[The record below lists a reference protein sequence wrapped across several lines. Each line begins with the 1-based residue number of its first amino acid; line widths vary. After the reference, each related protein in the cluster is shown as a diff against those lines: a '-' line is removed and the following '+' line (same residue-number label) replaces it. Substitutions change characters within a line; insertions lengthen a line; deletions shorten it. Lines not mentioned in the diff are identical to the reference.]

1 MSDTLSIFSTD
12 LRSFIQ
18 HSLETPGHPELAS
31 TGEQFNELALRL
43 FRLQYQGLPVYQE
56 FCDRRGRTPDRI
68 GSWTEIPAVPTTAFK
83 DLEMTALPEVERVA
97 EFHSSG
103 TTGVRP
109 SRHFHSRESLAL
121 YEASLEPWFHRN
133 LFQFPQCSAE
143 GNLFLAL
150 TPSTSAAPRSSLVH
164 MLGRVVSRWGSPD
177 SRFAGFVGTDGW
189 ELERDTVVAVLRRA
203 EDTGQP
209 VTLLGTAFNFVHLL
223 DHLAASNLR
232 FHLGAGSRVMETG
245 GYKGRS
251 RVVPR
256 EELHSQLEVALG
268 IPRERLVTEYGM
280 SELSSQAYDTGTGF
294 RFPPWARARIIHPE
308 TGREVAD
315 GETGIVRILDLANVW
330 SAMAVETG
338 DLGVRRANLFS
349 LAGRAQAVEP
359 RGCSLMTA

>member
-12 LRSFIQ
+12 LRSFIPR
-18 HSLETPGHPELAS
+18 SLERPGPPEPAW
-31 TGEQFNELALRL
+31 TDEEINELARRL
-43 FRLQYQGLPVYQE
+43 FRLQYQGLPVYRE
-56 FCDRRGRTPDRI
+56 FCDRRGRSPDRI

-83 DLEMTALPEVERVA
+83 DLEMTALPEAERVA

-109 SRHFHSRESLAL
+109 SRHFHSHESLAL

-133 LFQFPQCSAE
+133 FLQLPQSSTP
-143 GNLFLAL
+143 GNRFLAL
-150 TPSTSAAPRSSLVH
+150 TPSPAAAPRSSLVH
-164 MLGRVVSRWGSPD
+164 MLGQVVSRWGSPD
-177 SRFAGFVGTDGW
+177 SRFAGRVGTDGW
-189 ELERDTVVAVLRRA
+189 ELELDTVVAVLRRA
-203 EDTGQP
+203 EETGQP
-209 VTLLGTAFNFVHLL
+209 LTLLGTAFNFVHLL
-223 DHLAASNLR
+223 DHLAASHLR
-232 FHLGAGSRVMETG
+232 FDLGAGSRVMETG

-256 EELHSQLEVALG
+256 EELHSELERALG
-268 IPRERLVTEYGM
+268 VPRERLVTEYGM
-280 SELSSQAYDTGTGF
+280 SELSSQAYDTGSGF
-294 RFPPWARARIIHPE
+294 RFPPWARAQIIHPE

-338 DLGVRRANLFS
+338 DLGVRQGAWFS